1 VSELLIIG
9 ERLGG
14 VKPSAASVGVILT
27 GAVLQAEGRI
37 SRGSEIRIKERSLAP
52 LEKAR
57 GFGMTPS
64 TTKDP
69 PRAIKVNNDLFPLM
83 TDGLDRLKVL
93 INSST
98 PIIVMETSEEMHAIS
113 LVRAACAELK
123 MSTFEWSIADG
134 LVRSGMKESSEGQ
147 KISLPAHNDQNT
159 IWTQAGRTV
168 AQMRSVLSPAGADAD
183 RMARAIA
190 LSTSGESAAASGS
203 SIYNTREPVQA
214 LANMDSMTL
223 EAVFIL
229 KDFHRHMDDPV
240 VVRRLRDVGQKF
252 AANRRTVIITAP
264 QIAVPA
270 ELTTLVE
277 YFDLPLPDQERLHE
291 LIHEMFTRLSKTYT
305 LKLELDAAG
314 VDAMSTNLRG
324 LSEEEAE
331 RAISQALVTRYAL
344 CAESVTDVLDAK
356 KQLLRHS
363 GMLEFIEA
371 SDNMAAVGGLENL
384 KHWLGQRRGAWE
396 DAAREFGLEP
406 PRGMIILGVQGCGKS
421 LCARAVAGEWKLP
434 LVKFDTSA
442 VYDKYIGETEKRIRK
457 VFQVAEGL
465 APCVLW
471 IDELEKVF
479 AGSGPDSASADAGV
493 SSRLLASFLSWMQ
506 DRKAAVFVAATCN
519 NVSVL
524 PPELIRKGRFD
535 ELFFVDLPNQAERKQ
550 IFSIQLAKRKR
561 NPAEFDLEKV
571 ASAAKGYSGAEIDAA
586 VQGALYGAYSEKKP
600 LATQF
605 LLDALAQTV
614 PLSITRAE
622 EIAALREWARTR
634 AVPASAGPG
643 AM

>member
-1 VSELLIIG
+1 
-9 ERLGG
+9 
-14 VKPSAASVGVILT
+14 
-27 GAVLQAEGRI
+27 
-37 SRGSEIRIKERSLAP
+37 
-52 LEKAR
+52 
-57 GFGMTPS
+57 MS
-64 TTKDP
+64 T
-69 PRAIKVNNDLFPLM
+69 
-83 TDGLDRLKVL
+83 GLDRLKIL

-98 PIIVMETSEEMHAIS
+98 PIVVMETTEEMRAVS
-113 LVRAACAELK
+113 VVRAACAELN
-123 MSTFEWSIADG
+123 MATFEWTIADG
-134 LVRSGMKESSEGQ
+134 LVRSGSNVPIEASKAAVAR
-147 KISLPAHNDQNT
+147 PDPTTT
-159 IWTQAGRTV
+159 IWNQGSRAQART
-168 AQMRSVLSPAGADAD
+168 VLSPGASEGE
-183 RMARAIA
+183 RLARAVM
-190 LSTSGESAAASGS
+190 SSMGSEAAEAATAG

-214 LANMDSMTL
+214 LANMESMTV

-240 VVRRLRDVGQKF
+240 VIRRLRDVGQKF
-252 AANRRTVIITAP
+252 SANRRTVIITAP
-264 QIAVPA
+264 EISVPP

-277 YFDLPLPDQERLHE
+277 YFDLPLPDRDRLHDI
-291 LIHEMFTRLSKTYT
+291 IHETFTRLSKTYS
-305 LKLELDAAG
+305 LKLQLDAPG
-314 VDAMSTNLRG
+314 VDAMAANLRG
-324 LSEEEAE
+324 LTEEEAE
-331 RAISQALVTRYAL
+331 RATSQALVTRYAL
-344 CAESVTDVLDAK
+344 CPETITDVLDAK

-384 KHWLGQRRGAWE
+384 KHWLQQRRGAWE
-396 DAAREFGLEP
+396 DSAREFGLEP
-406 PRGMIILGVQGCGKS
+406 PRGMIVLGVQGCGKS

-506 DRKAAVFVAATCN
+506 DRKSAVFVAATCN
-519 NVSVL
+519 NVTVL

-535 ELFFVDLPNQAERKQ
+535 ELFFVDLPNQSERKQ

-561 NPAEFDLEKV
+561 NPAEFDLDK
-571 ASAAKGYSGAEIDAA
+571 AAAAANGYSGAEIDAA
-586 VQGALYGAYSEKKP
+586 VQGALYAAYSEKKP
-600 LATQF
+600 LTTQS

-614 PLSITRAE
+614 PLSTTRAE
-622 EIAALREWARTR
+622 EIAALRNWAQTR
-634 AVPASAGPG
+634 AVPASARDASP
-643 AM
+643 ASA

>member
-1 VSELLIIG
+1 
-9 ERLGG
+9 
-14 VKPSAASVGVILT
+14 
-27 GAVLQAEGRI
+27 
-37 SRGSEIRIKERSLAP
+37 
-52 LEKAR
+52 
-57 GFGMTPS
+57 
-64 TTKDP
+64 
-69 PRAIKVNNDLFPLM
+69 M

-98 PIIVMETSEEMHAIS
+98 PIVVMETSEEMRAVNI
-113 LVRAACAELK
+113 VRTACSELN
-123 MSTFEWSIADG
+123 MATFEWSIADG
-134 LVRSGMKESSEGQ
+134 LIRSGSNAPAEIHKQVQATRIDQSSG
-147 KISLPAHNDQNT
+147 
-159 IWTQAGRTV
+159 WTKVNAGTL
-168 AQMRSVLSPAGADAD
+168 AQPHSVLSPGGGEAE
-183 RMARAIA
+183 RLTRAVV
-190 LSTSGESAAASGS
+190 SSMGPEASGAPAGGA
-203 SIYNTREPVQA
+203 IYNTREPVQA
-214 LANMDSMTL
+214 LANMESMTV

-252 AANRRTVIITAP
+252 SANRRTVILTAP
-264 QIAVPA
+264 ELAVPP

-277 YFDLPLPDQERLHE
+277 YFDLPLPDRDRLHE
-291 LIHEMFTRLSKTYT
+291 IIKDTFTRLSKTYT
-305 LKLELDAAG
+305 LKLQLDSAG
-314 VDAMSTNLRG
+314 VDAMSANLRG
-324 LSEEEAE
+324 LTEEEAE

-344 CAESVTDVLDAK
+344 CSETITDVLDAK

-363 GMLEFIEA
+363 GMLEFVEA
-371 SDNMAAVGGLENL
+371 TDSLAGVGGLENL
-384 KHWLGQRRGAWE
+384 KHWLARRRGAWE
-396 DAAREFGLEP
+396 DSARAFGLEP

-506 DRKAAVFVAATCN
+506 DRKSPVFVAATCN
-519 NVSVL
+519 NVTVL

-571 ASAAKGYSGAEIDAA
+571 AAAAKGYSGAEIDAA
-586 VQGALYGAYSEKKP
+586 VQGAMYAAFSEKKEVS
-600 LATQF
+600 TQH
-605 LLDALAQTV
+605 LLDAMGQTV
-614 PLSITRAE
+614 PLSRTRAE
-622 EIAALREWARTR
+622 EIAALREWAGTR
-634 AVPASAGPG
+634 AVPATAGDASSAK
-643 AM
+643 A